1 MLDQLDRP
9 HRSADE
15 DKGYCDKAKNGS
27 AQLLSLLRKHHAE
40 VMQGKEPEPPIPD
53 APVVRELPPMKEP
66 WFGVFPDD
74 VTDRILIADITKACA
89 RRFKIPLHDL
99 RSHSRVG
106 GLIRARFIMYFL
118 ACALSGRSS
127 VYVGR
132 RLGRDHATI
141 LHGKKLVEK
150 WREKDTCV
158 EMDLR
163 TIAASVGGSL
173 DG

>member
-1 MLDQLDRP
+1 
-9 HRSADE
+9 
-15 DKGYCDKAKNGS
+15 
-27 AQLLSLLRKHHAE
+27 
-40 VMQGKEPEPPIPD
+40 MQKEEPEK
-53 APVVRELPPMKEP
+53 AVVRELPPLKEP
-66 WFGVFPDD
+66 WFSVVPDD
-74 VTDRILIADITKACA
+74 GSDRILIADITKACA

-99 RSHSRVG
+99 KSHSRVG

-132 RLGRDHATI
+132 RLGRDHATV

-163 TIAASVGGSL
+163 TIAAAVGGSL
-173 DG
+173 G